1 MMRTVFGKLASLA
14 VVLAFAVMLFAPMR
28 SGVEDALAAHV
39 SAVSLQPGESVQ
51 VGYDLQTEYV
61 QTVSYRTDDA
71 AVAKVDQL
79 GTITAV
85 APGRTKIRLTAQG
98 GASAAVDVEVVGV
111 PVTSFALNT
120 HQVSMDKG
128 DVSGLSCSF
137 NRGAAA
143 QKVIWQ
149 SGDPGVVTVDTAGR
163 LTAVGAGETY
173 VTATTAS
180 GLSDSCRV
188 TVYVRGRAVEII
200 PSGLTVGVGSVFG
213 LDVSYLPED
222 TTDTVD
228 KWMSSDAQILS
239 VDANGTARAIS
250 AGEAEVTVRTRD
262 GLESTAKIVV
272 EPAAKG
278 FMLEPGKVTIERGDF
293 CVIAPVF
300 LRLDGQADESVSH
313 HVVWSSS
320 NPAVARVENGMV
332 IGEASGEAVIT
343 AKADGYETR
352 CNVTVVTTVQKVALN
367 VTEKTLYKEEAEMPF
382 QLKATL
388 TPEDADDLTV
398 TYTTDNPL
406 VAKVSPTGLVTMTGG
421 YGTAVITAQSA
432 SGATAT
438 CTVSVVVGQ

>member
-1 MMRTVFGKLASLA
+1 M
-14 VVLAFAVMLFAPMR
+14 
-28 SGVEDALAAHV
+28 
-39 SAVSLQPGESVQ
+39 
-51 VGYDLQTEYV
+51 
-61 QTVSYRTDDA
+61 
-71 AVAKVDQL
+71 
-79 GTITAV
+79 
-85 APGRTKIRLTAQG
+85 
-98 GASAAVDVEVVGV
+98 
-111 PVTSFALNT
+111 
-120 HQVSMDKG
+120 
-128 DVSGLSCSF
+128 
-137 NRGAAA
+137 
-143 QKVIWQ
+143 
-149 SGDPGVVTVDTAGR
+149 TVDAAGR

-200 PSGLTVGVGSVFG
+200 PADLTVGVGSVFG
-213 LDVSYLPED
+213 LDVAYLPED

-250 AGEAEVTVRTRD
+250 AGEAEITVRTRD